1 MKIKTDFKIDKL
13 MDGSRLLQF
22 KQKDNDCLDYWLE
35 ISKDNPDDTKLFDLF
50 KPEYYID
57 FDFKKYVLVNVYGFM
72 DLQANKLLKI
82 FSNFLVLCHMLEY
95 MSANPETMPTKYIN
109 MFTKMNLS
117 EGTVKIEETDTTKSE
132 VTMFRLFKELLA
144 RGIATSDM
152 QIIHDTNSS
161 ENKDYVEIVLIS
173 FMYLVFSEPVFI
185 EITGWTSTSYIA
197 YSYTDFLNGL
207 QSELIH
213 SDSYIKAAINLISK
227 CYYKNDQNIYSLV
240 SETKHFIN
248 NIDVDDIYVVNTV
261 LNELAKV
268 NNLTKTVNKQ
278 AAINKGMTG
287 GKRIDGKM
295 FTRKII
301 KKSPLNKRNAKTT
314 KKNKHLSP
322 SSNRR

>member
-1 MKIKTDFKIDKL
+1 
-13 MDGSRLLQF
+13 
-22 KQKDNDCLDYWLE
+22 
-35 ISKDNPDDTKLFDLF
+35 
-50 KPEYYID
+50 
-57 FDFKKYVLVNVYGFM
+57 
-72 DLQANKLLKI
+72 
-82 FSNFLVLCHMLEY
+82 
-95 MSANPETMPTKYIN
+95 
-109 MFTKMNLS
+109 
-117 EGTVKIEETDTTKSE
+117 
-132 VTMFRLFKELLA
+132 
-144 RGIATSDM
+144 M

-185 EITGWTSTSYIA
+185 EITGWTSTSYNA
-197 YSYTDFLNGL
+197 YSYTDFLKGL
-207 QSELIH
+207 QPELIKIN

-227 CYYKNDQNIYSLV
+227 CYYKNEQNTQYLV
-240 SETKHFIN
+240 SEKKHFIN

-261 LNELAKV
+261 LNELAYVKD
-268 NNLTKTVNKQ
+268 LPKTVNKQ

-287 GKRIDGKM
+287 GKRIDGKRIDGKM